1 MAGNRIAL
9 RLEAAISAV
18 LPRTAAIQCVHQDGH
33 LIQINLNGEIVQVL
47 WLGEGR
53 LKQARELITNQ
64 EERPEI
70 VVARHM
76 SPATR
81 ELLSDAGI
89 GWVDETGAA
98 EIVRKSVIISK
109 SGQAS
114 KISTPREQ
122 HQWPPS
128 VLATAEVLL
137 AGVKATVNSIQE
149 ATGLSAGSSTNA
161 LRTLYELGL
170 LHASARHGRNSGRK
184 ITDPDD
190 LLAKYTAAVATV
202 TPAAAIRIGVTWQDP
217 IMGLG
222 IVGSQWEKVGVK
234 WAATGAAAA
243 AALRASYLTTIT
255 TADVYVDARTIAGLE
270 SIAEKAD
277 LKPMEGGRLTIR
289 PFPTTATK
297 LLSRVAGNF
306 RLAPWPRVYAD
317 LYLSGVRGE
326 EAAEYLKERI
336 YDQ

>member
-1 MAGNRIAL
+1 MVGNRIAH

-18 LPRTAAIQCVHQDGH
+18 LPRTAEIQCIHRDGD
-33 LIQINLNGEIVQVL
+33 LIQIILNEETIPVL

-53 LKQARELITNQ
+53 LKQARELIRNQ
-64 EERPEI
+64 EARPEI

-81 ELLSDAGI
+81 DLFSDAGI

-98 EIVRKSVIISK
+98 EIARKSIIVSK

-114 KISTPREQ
+114 KISTLRKQ
-122 HQWPPS
+122 HHWPLS
-128 VLATAEVLL
+128 VLATAEALL

-149 ATGLSAGSSTNA
+149 ATGLSTGSSTNA
-161 LRTLYELGL
+161 LRTLNKLGL
-170 LHASARHGRNSGRK
+170 LYSPARHGRNSGRK

-190 LLAKYTAAVATV
+190 LLAQYTAAVAAM
-202 TPAAAIRIGVTWQDP
+202 TPTASIRIGVTWQDP
-217 IMGLG
+217 IVGLG
-222 IVGSQWEKVGVK
+222 IVGPQWEKADVK
-234 WAATGAAAA
+234 WAATGATAAA
-243 AALRASYLTTIT
+243 VLRASYLTATT
-255 TADVYVDARTIAGLE
+255 TADLYVDAKTIAGLE
-270 SIAEKAD
+270 SIAQKAS
-277 LKPMEGGRLTIR
+277 LKPLEGGRLTIR

-297 LLSRVAGNF
+297 LLSRVTGNF